1 MLMRRIPKAIYK
13 SPAELEAR
21 IRQRMDEAMLLSPRT
36 EEHREIMKE
45 IAKLRIYAKAKRWIK
60 WPGQKPDM

>member
-1 MLMRRIPKAIYK
+1 
-13 SPAELEAR
+13 
-21 IRQRMDEAMLLSPRT
+21 
-36 EEHREIMKE
+36 MKE